1 MRRFLVAGT
10 LAVSLALT
18 ACGGGK
24 LAGGAAPTAP
34 TAPTTADTG
43 TTAGD
48 SPSTAST
55 APSST
60 DGGTTGTT
68 GTTSGGTA
76 SGACPVGRY
85 TADAADIDQVFS
97 NLPLGGQADIKAKG
111 SVQLELKDDQTY
123 TITANGYGLSISGTI
138 QGNVDLDGTLSG
150 TYTATNGVLSTQ
162 VKDNNLKGTATIG
175 GVTIDASAFSDYL
188 TQSLDLASVPYQCQ
202 NGNLVLQQANG
213 AGGTISVTWKAA

>member
-24 LAGGAAPTAP
+24 LAGGADV
-34 TAPTTADTG
+34 TTR
-43 TTAGD
+43 TTAGGQAD
-48 SPSTAST
+48 
-55 APSST
+55 
-60 DGGTTGTT
+60 
-68 GTTSGGTA
+68 
-76 SGACPVGRY
+76 GACPVGRY

-97 NLPLGGQADIKAKG
+97 NLPLGGQADITAKG
-111 SVQLELKDDQTY
+111 SVLLELRADQTY

-150 TYTATNGVLSTQ
+150 TYTATKGVLSTE

-188 TQSLDLASVPYQCQ
+188 TQSLNLVSVPYRCQ
-202 NGNLVLQQANG
+202 DGNLVLQQGNG